1 MSKRRAAFLF
11 SPSPAPAA
19 GKEKI
24 MARRKAIRDKYF
36 INLNGQQI
44 EVSQEVYYAY
54 YGGERKERYLEE
66 RERKM
71 KIYPASSFIDV
82 DNEDYNPLDTAQS
95 SADTEAEVELKEVYA
110 ELYEAL
116 GTLPEKESKV
126 IHQLFFQGLTIAQ
139 IARMESLDES
149 SIRWRR
155 DSAIKKL
162 KKYFK
167 KI

>member
-1 MSKRRAAFLF
+1 MSKHRAAFLF
-11 SPSPAPAA
+11 SPSLAPAT
-19 GKEKI
+19 GKGKI
-24 MARRKAIRDKYF
+24 MARRKAMRDKYF

-82 DNEDYNPLDTAQS
+82 DNEDYDPLDTARS

>member
-1 MSKRRAAFLF
+1 
-11 SPSPAPAA
+11 
-19 GKEKI
+19 
-24 MARRKAIRDKYF
+24 MARQKKIRDKYF

-71 KIYPASSFIDV
+71 NIYPASSFINS
-82 DNEDYNPLDTAQS
+82 DNEDYDPLDNTQS
-95 SADTEAEVELKEVYA
+95 STNTEAEVEQNEAFTK
-110 ELYEAL
+110 LYEAL
-116 GTLPEKESKV
+116 GTLPEKEHKV

-139 IARMESLDES
+139 IARAETLDES

-167 KI
+167 KSEKTFPDSFDF

>member
-1 MSKRRAAFLF
+1 
-11 SPSPAPAA
+11 
-19 GKEKI
+19 
-24 MARRKAIRDKYF
+24 MARHKKIRDKYF

-66 RERKM
+66 RERMM
-71 KIYPASSFIDV
+71 KIYPASSFIDT
-82 DNEDYNPLDTAQS
+82 DKEDYDPLDTARS
-95 SADTEAEVELKEVYA
+95 SADTEAEVEQKEAYA

-116 GTLPEKESKV
+116 GILPEKERKV

-139 IARMESLDES
+139 IARAESLDES

-155 DSAIKKL
+155 DSAIKIL
-162 KKYFK
+162 KKYLK

>member
-1 MSKRRAAFLF
+1 M
-11 SPSPAPAA
+11 
-19 GKEKI
+19 
-24 MARRKAIRDKYF
+24 
-36 INLNGQQI
+36 
-44 EVSQEVYYAY
+44 
-54 YGGERKERYLEE
+54 
-66 RERKM
+66 
-71 KIYPASSFIDV
+71 
-82 DNEDYNPLDTAQS
+82 DTVRS

-110 ELYEAL
+110 ELYDAL

>member
-1 MSKRRAAFLF
+1 
-11 SPSPAPAA
+11 
-19 GKEKI
+19 

-82 DNEDYNPLDTAQS
+82 DNEDYDFLDTVRS

-110 ELYEAL
+110 ELYDAL